1 MAEQAPVMV
10 WTARPDTTLDY
21 FNSTCMKFTGLPI
34 EKLLG
39 EGWLDAVHPDDRD
52 RCVGTYVPAF
62 EARRPFLMEYRMRRA
77 DGAYRWILGLRCS
90 EV

>member
-1 MAEQAPVMV
+1 MV
-10 WTARPDTTLDY
+10 WTTRPDTTLDY
-21 FNSTCMKFTGLPI
+21 FNGTCMKFTGLPI

-39 EGWLDAVHPDDRD
+39 EGWLDAVHPDDGTAASR
-52 RCVGTYVPAF
+52 TYVPAI

-77 DGAYRWILGLRCS
+77 DGAYRWILGLRRS